1 MATDTRDPE
10 DIKKRCSDIAM
21 ILREMDRPP
30 SVAWDLVHSAKD
42 ALVRAAWCR
51 RHKQGLFA
59 PDGLYNYGAT
69 EEEALENAERL
80 ISAAEMFKPQRVNP

>member
-10 DIKKRCSDIAM
+10 DIKKRCSDLSM

-59 PDGLYNYGAT
+59 PDGLYKYGAT
-69 EEEALENAERL
+69 EEEAPRKR
-80 ISAAEMFKPQRVNP
+80 SAADSGRRVFCVRIK